1 MRIRH
6 VVAFGATIAAICGGA
21 AACGGD
27 AAPPPTG
34 AGTSAAGAADAG
46 TAAGASDPAGGEPA
60 GSGPAGSE
68 PDPLPDPCKLASV
81 AEVSAATGKPMALGT
96 PKSTVGY
103 AMHYCEYWAVVG
115 GAAQEKLSFT
125 VAVLDIRQSAADF
138 SHREEES
145 VAGGNKTHPLT
156 GIGDAAYWFPAA
168 TQIDAHVKD
177 VTYQVID
184 STYPTS
190 QTDHDRPA
198 PPTKLTA
205 LATTLAGRI

>member
-1 MRIRH
+1 MSIRH
-6 VVAFGATIAAICGGA
+6 LVAFGAMIAAICAGA

-27 AAPPPTG
+27 DTAPPPTG
-34 AGTSAAGAADAG
+34 AGASAAGAADAG
-46 TAAGASDPAGGEPA
+46 TAAGASDPAGGDPTGGE
-60 GSGPAGSE
+60 S
-68 PDPLPDPCKLASV
+68 DPLPDPCKLASV
-81 AEVSAATGKPMALGT
+81 AEVSAATGKPMAVGT

-115 GAAQEKLSFT
+115 GAAQKKLSFT

-145 VAGGNKTHPLT
+145 VAGGNETHPLT
-156 GIGDAAYWFPAA
+156 GIGDAAYWFPAS

-177 VTYQVID
+177 VTYV
-184 STYPTS
+184 TS

>member
-6 VVAFGATIAAICGGA
+6 VVAFGASIAAICAGA

-27 AAPPPTG
+27 AAPAPTG

-46 TAAGASDPAGGEPA
+46 TPAGASDPAGGEPA
-60 GSGPAGSE
+60 GGD

-81 AEVSAATGKPMALGT
+81 AEVAAATGRPMAVGT

-115 GAAQEKLSFT
+115 GAPQEKLSFT

-184 STYPTS
+184 STYTTS

-198 PPTKLTA
+198 PPAKLAA
-205 LATTLAGRI
+205 LATTLASRI